1 MSDIYGHYKF
11 IEEQKQP
18 QWFLFKGYTYHL
30 HPQYVP
36 VPPPLDLVLAIRYE
50 MLCLW
55 ENWAAFEKKCEQN
68 YEQFPQW
75 GPMWGLLK
83 QCSFEGSG
91 LQPLHASALSW
102 TKQYDLGK
110 RDWKKSW

>member
-11 IEEQKQP
+11 MEEQKQP
-18 QWFLFKGYTYHL
+18 QWFLFKGYTYT
-30 HPQYVP
+30 PSMSQYMVP
-36 VPPPLDLVLAIRYE
+36 AIRYE

-91 LQPLHASALSW
+91 LQPLHAPALSW
-102 TKQYDLGK
+102 AKQYDLGK